1 MLGGTAA
8 AAAAQGVTAPAAL
21 AAPPTDGPP
30 PPAPVTVAPGD
41 PRYRSLTHRG
51 SNARFVGKPDY
62 VRVVNTTAQVVGAVQ
77 QAVREGKRIAV
88 RSGGH
93 CFENFVDDPSVR
105 VVIDVSPMRAVS
117 YDARRRAFAVEP
129 GALLGEVYRTLFLG
143 WGVTI
148 PAGATAEVGVG
159 GHVLGGGYGSLS
171 RRYGLSVDHL
181 HAVEVVVVDASG
193 KASAVV
199 ATREPSDPHH
209 DLWWAHTGGGGGNFG
224 IVTRYW
230 FRDPA
235 AKGSDPAHLLPRA
248 PEAVTTFYATWSWKD
263 LDQRSFSEL
272 VRNHGTWHEHDRAP
286 HSPYAGLFSVL
297 MLNSRRKGT
306 VSLVGHLDSTGE
318 GTRRLIDDYVAAVGR
333 GVGARPDRGQEE
345 ESWLQSEASVQ
356 ETAPASFKAKA
367 AYLRRR
373 FTDRQIAAVHDH
385 LSSETEGD
393 VDGSLWLI
401 SYGGKVNTVPAG
413 ATAVAQR
420 DSILKAVYMNSWE
433 ARRGNSEVCLAW
445 VRDLYRSV
453 YADSGGV
460 PVPGTVSDG
469 SFINYPDTDLAD
481 PALNTSGTAWH
492 TLYYKDNYPR
502 LQRVKARW
510 DPRDEFRH
518 ALSIR
523 PPK

>member
-1 MLGGTAA
+1 MAEVTRRGVLAGAAVIGGTAA

-51 SNARFVGKPDY
+51 YNARFVGKPDY

-93 CFENFVDDPSVR
+93 CFENFVDDPAVR

-193 KASAVV
+193 KVSAVV
-199 ATREPSDPHH
+199 ATRDPADPNH

-248 PEAVTTFYATWSWKD
+248 RR
-263 LDQRSFSEL
+263 RS
-272 VRNHGTWHEHDRAP
+272 P
-286 HSPYAGLFSVL
+286 P
-297 MLNSRRKGT
+297 
-306 VSLVGHLDSTGE
+306 STPPGP
-318 GTRRLIDDYVAAVGR
+318 GR
-333 GVGARPDRGQEE
+333 TSTSARSAD
-345 ESWLQSEASVQ
+345 WCAI
-356 ETAPASFKAKA
+356 TAPGTS
-367 AYLRRR
+367 
-373 FTDRQIAAVHDH
+373 T
-385 LSSETEGD
+385 T
-393 VDGSLWLI
+393 
-401 SYGGKVNTVPAG
+401 
-413 ATAVAQR
+413 
-420 DSILKAVYMNSWE
+420 
-433 ARRGNSEVCLAW
+433 ARRT
-445 VRDLYRSV
+445 R
-453 YADSGGV
+453 
-460 PVPGTVSDG
+460 PTPGCSA
-469 SFINYPDTDLAD
+469 S
-481 PALNTSGTAWH
+481 
-492 TLYYKDNYPR
+492 
-502 LQRVKARW
+502 
-510 DPRDEFRH
+510 
-518 ALSIR
+518 
-523 PPK
+523 